1 MSAATTTPH
10 TPWPTVKLGDVC
22 EINLGKTPPRG
33 DFRCWDKGRETDNV
47 WLSIADLLNQK
58 EGKVLDSKEY
68 ITDFAIETTGIS
80 RVSKGTLL
88 LSFKLTLG
96 RTAIAGKNLFTNEAI
111 AALPI
116 KDAYVAK
123 IDIKYLMVY
132 FSHFDWLEFAA
143 KDEKVLGKTLNK
155 KKLSI
160 VPIPLP
166 PLEVQREIVA
176 KVEAGLKE
184 ADGLVAHFKRL
195 VALADDT
202 FKAELDETFST
213 LNAPTVKLGDVCKIV
228 NGFTPL
234 KSNPSYWVCGT
245 IPWFT
250 IDDVRKRGRF
260 IYETQQFIT
269 SEALVK
275 NTERLIPPESVL
287 LCCTA
292 SIGEYAFTK
301 IPLTTNQQF
310 NALIVKD
317 EWKGKLL
324 SLYLYEFS
332 KTLKETLIRSAG
344 KTTIHFVSVGKV
356 SNISIPLPS
365 LDIQREIV
373 GKLEAVKARCER
385 LKAEAERGLKAA
397 EALRK
402 AVLAEAFES

>member
-10 TPWPTVKLGDVC
+10 APWPTVKLGDVC
-22 EINLGKTPPRG
+22 EVRAGATHHTVQSEDGIYPVFGSGGYICQATE
-33 DFRCWDKGRETDNV
+33 FRCPANTVTIGR
-47 WLSIADLLNQK
+47 
-58 EGKVLDSKEY
+58 
-68 ITDFAIETTGIS
+68 
-80 RVSKGTLL
+80 KGTLDKPL
-88 LSFKLTLG
+88 LIEEPFWNIDTCFGVIPGEKILSRYLWRFCQNFDFYHLVPSLG
-96 RTAIAGKNLFTNEAI
+96 RPSTNSEAI
-111 AALPI
+111 KNI
-116 KDAYVAK
+116 
-123 IDIKYLMVY
+123 
-132 FSHFDWLEFAA
+132 S
-143 KDEKVLGKTLNK
+143 
-155 KKLSI
+155 
-160 VPIPLP
+160 IPLP

-195 VALADDT
+195 TALADDT

-317 EWKGKLL
+317 EWKEKLL

-373 GKLEAVKARCER
+373 GKLEAVKARCKR

-402 AVLAEAFES
+402 AVLAEAFEQ